1 MFAVVTPSYIDS
13 QQRADW
19 AKKSLAS
26 LDDVIGKSYPH
37 IVIDD
42 TPADTN
48 FVQPAVIYDKPNIT
62 LLHRGDILG
71 SASALLMAVREA
83 RKQGAELCFIH
94 LDDQVYTHM
103 FKWLFQC
110 ACGAFK
116 NNKDLQAVHFSGY
129 PILIKRHTSSDLG
142 NLTGLTISKDSI
154 SFDTISL
161 SPTRYPTY
169 TLWSSQ
175 YHDQMADSRLWP
187 VMMWM
192 TLYRVG
198 FLQRLL
204 SQALNQDLRS
214 LSQVETYYRNRA
226 NWQSLINDHPGKLAY
241 INMQFGGLDMHRHKN
256 WQEMIA
262 YPNIA
267 VR

>member
-37 IVIDD
+37 VVVDD
-42 TPADTN
+42 TPAATD
-48 FVQPAVIYDKPNIT
+48 FVQPDFIYAKPNIS
-62 LLHRGDILG
+62 LLHRRWVLG
-71 SASALLMAVREA
+71 SASALLAAVRKA
-83 RKQGAELCFIH
+83 RGLGAELCFIH
-94 LDDQVYTHM
+94 LDDQVYIHI
-103 FKWLFQC
+103 FRWLFQC
-110 ACGAFK
+110 ACDAFK
-116 NNKDLQAVHFSGY
+116 CNKDLQAVHFSGY
-129 PILIKRHTSSDLG
+129 PILIKRHSKPDLG
-142 NLTGLTISKDSI
+142 NRTGLTISEDSV

-175 YHDQMADSRLWP
+175 YHDQMTDGRLWP

-192 TLYRVG
+192 TLYRAG

-204 SQALNQDLRS
+204 SQALTQDLRS

-241 INMQFGGLDMHRHKN
+241 INMQFGGLDMHRHQN
-256 WQEMIA
+256 WQEMTA